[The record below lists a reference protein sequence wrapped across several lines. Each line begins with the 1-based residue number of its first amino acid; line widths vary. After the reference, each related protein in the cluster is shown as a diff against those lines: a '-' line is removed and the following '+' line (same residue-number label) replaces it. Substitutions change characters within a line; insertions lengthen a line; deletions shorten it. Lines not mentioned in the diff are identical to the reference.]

1 MQVLIGILAFILML
15 SVIVII
21 HELGHFLAA
30 RAFGVHCHEFSI
42 GMGPKLYSRKGKHTI
57 FSIRAVPLG
66 GYVMMAGE
74 EDGSQDLDEESQD
87 DPDNWLKD
95 VPESER
101 LYTKPV
107 WQQIIIMAAGVFMNL
122 VLALVI
128 FIGLNFYS
136 PYAAEP
142 ALPVIQTTEAGY
154 PAAEAGLQ
162 EGDRIVSITAED
174 GTILRP
180 QTLQEVSE
188 FLQFNHGESVY
199 AIERDGKTFEVSM
212 APAYDEEN
220 QGYLLGFTAARNVR
234 RLSFWECI
242 GQGFVELWDN
252 VTLIFRTLGQLFQ
265 GKGLESVSGPV
276 GIYNVTSQVVSMGL
290 IPYISLFALISV
302 NIGVFNLLPV
312 PALDGGRILILALEK
327 LFRRKMPT
335 KVVEGIIMA
344 SFVLL
349 FGLMVFAT
357 YNDILRMF

>member
-21 HELGHFLAA
+21 HELGHFIAA
-30 RAFGVHCHEFSI
+30 RSFGVHCHEFSI
-42 GMGPKLYSRKGKHTI
+42 GMGPKLYSRQGKHTI
-57 FSIRAVPLG
+57 FSIRAIPLG

-74 EDGSQDLDEESQD
+74 EDGSQNLDEEEQD

-101 LYTKPV
+101 LYSKPV

-128 FIGLNFYS
+128 FIGLNVYS
-136 PYAAEP
+136 GYAAEP
-142 ALPVIQTTEAGY
+142 ALPVVQTTEAGY

-162 EGDRIVSITAED
+162 GGDRIVSIQAED
-174 GTILRP
+174 GAVLEP
-180 QTLQEVSE
+180 ETLEQVSE
-188 FLQFNHGESVY
+188 FLQFNHGEAVY
-199 AIERDGKTFEVSM
+199 TIEREDKTFEVTM
-212 APAYDEEN
+212 APVYDEEN
-220 QGYLLGFTAARNVR
+220 KGYLLGFTAERNVR
-234 RLSFWECI
+234 KIGFWEAV
-242 GQGFVELWDN
+242 GQGFVDLWDN
-252 VTLIFRTLGQLFQ
+252 ITLIFRTLGQLFQ

-276 GIYNVTSQVVSMGL
+276 GIYNVTTQVVSMGL
-290 IPYISLFALISV
+290 LPYISLFALISV

-327 LFRRKMPT
+327 LFRRKIPT

-349 FGLMVFAT
+349 FGLMIFAT
-357 YNDILRMF
+357 YNDIVRMF